1 MGNDGASLRRGGCE
15 LSCAVAA
22 ERERAFPSHPQP
34 APALLLFLP
43 RSGRAITMSTEQD
56 MIIHRERETVSGRQE
71 KSSQDRNNA
80 ILPCH
85 LPSIA

>member
-15 LSCAVAA
+15 LSCAAVAA
-22 ERERAFPSHPQP
+22 ERERALPSHPP
-34 APALLLFLP
+34 PALLLSLP